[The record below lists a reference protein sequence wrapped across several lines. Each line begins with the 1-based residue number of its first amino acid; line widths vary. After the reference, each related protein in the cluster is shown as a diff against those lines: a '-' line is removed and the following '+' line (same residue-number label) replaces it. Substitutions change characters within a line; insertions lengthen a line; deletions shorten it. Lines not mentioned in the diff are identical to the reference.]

1 MSDTATR
8 LAAYKAT
15 ELRILEAQS
24 AGHGDRNVTMADL
37 AEVRRAITALEAQQA
52 SENLA
57 AAGNFGPKVL
67 VADFSRGFR

>member
-1 MSDTATR
+1 MSDTAQR

-37 AEVRRAITALEAQQA
+37 AEVRRAITALQAKLA

-57 AAGNFGPKVL
+57 AAGSFGPKIM
-67 VADFSRGFR
+67 VADFSRGLR